1 MEWREFFYFNRSDR
15 SVVLSII
22 VFAAVVWL
30 LAVLFDNTDEVG
42 KIGADMSHDSV
53 GYSAT
58 SKGYTSKTY
67 AERDDVKPYYYNVG
81 EAKVER
87 FPFDPNTADS
97 TQLLRLGL
105 QPWQVRNIYK
115 YRAAGGH
122 YSRSSDFARLYGLS
136 AKQYR
141 ELEPYIRISND
152 YRPAKIIAEKEEVT
166 HSKDTIR
173 NPRKITLQQRIAI
186 NNADTTLLKRIPG
199 IGSYYARKIVDYRE
213 RLGGFVS
220 LKQLKEIDG
229 FPESTLQY
237 MCIPDGGV
245 RKIKVNKLTL
255 NQLKAHPYINFY
267 QARDIIEYRRLRG
280 PLTSIDNLKF
290 LPDFTPDVI
299 ERLRPYMEY

>member
-30 LAVLFDNTDEVG
+30 LVMFFDNTDEVG
-42 KIGADMSHDSV
+42 RIGTAVPKDSV

-58 SKGYTSKTY
+58 SINYTSKNY
-67 AERDDVKPYYYNVG
+67 AEREDAKPYYYNVG
-81 EAKVER
+81 DVKVER

-122 YSRSSDFARLYGLS
+122 YTRPSDFARLYGLS
-136 AKQYR
+136 SKQYK
-141 ELEPYIRISND
+141 ELEPYICISAA
-152 YRPAKIIAEKEEVT
+152 YRPAQEIAIKDEVV
-166 HSKDTIR
+166 HSKDTVR
-173 NPRKITLQQRIAI
+173 YPRKITLQQRIAI

-199 IGSYYARKIVDYRE
+199 IGTYYAKKIVDYRE

-280 PLTSIDNLKF
+280 PLTNIDDLKF

>member
-1 MEWREFFYFNRSDR
+1 M
-15 SVVLSII
+15 
-22 VFAAVVWL
+22 
-30 LAVLFDNTDEVG
+30 LFDNTDEVG
-42 KIGADMSHDSV
+42 KIGTVVSQDSV
-53 GYSAT
+53 GYKAT
-58 SKGYTSKTY
+58 AKGFY
-67 AERDDVKPYYYNVG
+67 AEEDAKPYYYNVG
-81 EAKVER
+81 DVKVER

-122 YSRSSDFARLYGLS
+122 YTRPSDFARLYGLS
-136 AKQYR
+136 AKQYK
-141 ELEPYIRISND
+141 ELEPFIRISAD

-166 HSKDTIR
+166 HSKDTVR

>member
-30 LAVLFDNTDEVG
+30 LVILFDNTDEVG
-42 KIGADMSHDSV
+42 KIGTVVSQDSV
-53 GYSAT
+53 GYKATAKGFSAED
-58 SKGYTSKTY
+58 
-67 AERDDVKPYYYNVG
+67 AKPYYYNVG
-81 EAKVER
+81 DVKVER

-122 YSRSSDFARLYGLS
+122 YSRPSDFARLYGLS
-136 AKQYR
+136 SKQYK
-141 ELEPYIRISND
+141 ELEPYIRISAD
-152 YRPAKIIAEKEEVT
+152 YRPAKEMAVKNEVV
-166 HSKDTIR
+166 HSKDTVR
-173 NPRKITLQQRIAI
+173 YPRKITLQQRIAI

-199 IGSYYARKIVDYRE
+199 IGTYYAKKIVDYRE

-280 PLTSIDNLKF
+280 PLTNIDDLKF

>member
-42 KIGADMSHDSV
+42 KIGTVVSQDSV
-53 GYSAT
+53 GYKAT
-58 SKGYTSKTY
+58 AKGFY
-67 AERDDVKPYYYNVG
+67 AEEDAKPYYYNVG
-81 EAKVER
+81 DVKVER
-87 FPFDPNTADS
+87 FPFNPNTADS

-122 YSRSSDFARLYGLS
+122 YTRPSDFARLYGLS
-136 AKQYR
+136 AKQYK

-152 YRPAKIIAEKEEVT
+152 YRPAKEMVANDPGY
-166 HSKDTIR
+166 SKDTVKY
-173 NPRKITLQQRIAI
+173 PRKLTLKQRVAI
-186 NNADTTLLKRIPG
+186 NNADTALLKRIPG

-213 RLGGFVS
+213 RLGGYVS
-220 LKQLKEIDG
+220 LKQLKELEG
-229 FPESTLQY
+229 FPEGALQY

-280 PLTSIDNLKF
+280 PLTSIDDLKF

>member
-42 KIGADMSHDSV
+42 KIGVDMSHGSV

-58 SKGYTSKTY
+58 SKGYTAKNY

-81 EAKVER
+81 DVKVER

-122 YSRSSDFARLYGLS
+122 YTRPSDFARLYGLS
-136 AKQYR
+136 SKQYK

-166 HSKDTIR
+166 HSKDTVR

>member
-42 KIGADMSHDSV
+42 KIGVDMSHDSV

-122 YSRSSDFARLYGLS
+122 YTRPSDFARLYGLS
-136 AKQYR
+136 AKQYK

-166 HSKDTIR
+166 HSKDTVR
-173 NPRKITLQQRIAI
+173 NPRKITLHQRIAI

-199 IGSYYARKIVDYRE
+199 IGTYYARKIVDYRE

>member
-30 LAVLFDNTDEVG
+30 LVVIFDNTDEVG
-42 KIGADMSHDSV
+42 KIGTVVPQDSV
-53 GYSAT
+53 GYKATAKGFSAED
-58 SKGYTSKTY
+58 
-67 AERDDVKPYYYNVG
+67 AKPYYYNVG
-81 EAKVER
+81 DVKVER

-122 YSRSSDFARLYGLS
+122 YSRPSDFARLYGLS
-136 AKQYR
+136 SKQYK
-141 ELEPYIRISND
+141 ELEPYIRISAD
-152 YRPAKIIAEKEEVT
+152 YRPAKEMAVKNEVV
-166 HSKDTIR
+166 HSKDTVR
-173 NPRKITLQQRIAI
+173 YPRKITLQQRIAI

-199 IGSYYARKIVDYRE
+199 IGTYYAKKIVDYRE

-229 FPESTLQY
+229 FPEGTLQY

-280 PLTSIDNLKF
+280 PLTNIDDLKF

>member
-30 LAVLFDNTDEVG
+30 LAILFDNTDEVG
-42 KIGADMSHDSV
+42 KIGTVVSQDSV
-53 GYSAT
+53 GYKAT
-58 SKGYTSKTY
+58 AKGFY
-67 AERDDVKPYYYNVG
+67 AEEDAKPYYYNVG
-81 EAKVER
+81 DVKVER

-122 YSRSSDFARLYGLS
+122 YTRPSDFARLYGLS
-136 AKQYR
+136 SKQYN

-166 HSKDTIR
+166 HSKDTVR

>member
-30 LAVLFDNTDEVG
+30 LVMFFDNTDEVG
-42 KIGADMSHDSV
+42 KIGTAMSQDSV

-58 SKGYTSKTY
+58 SKSYTSKNY
-67 AERDDVKPYYYNVG
+67 AEREDAKPYYYNVG
-81 EAKVER
+81 DVKVER

-122 YSRSSDFARLYGLS
+122 YTRPSDFARLYGLT
-136 AKQYR
+136 AKQYK
-141 ELEPYIRISND
+141 ELEPYIRISTD
-152 YRPAKIIAEKEEVT
+152 YRPAKEMVANDPGY
-166 HSKDTIR
+166 SKDTVR
-173 NPRKITLQQRIAI
+173 YPRKITLQQRIAI

-199 IGSYYARKIVDYRE
+199 IGTYYAKKIVDYRE

-280 PLTSIDNLKF
+280 PLTNIDDLKF

>member
-30 LAVLFDNTDEVG
+30 LVILFDNTDEVG
-42 KIGADMSHDSV
+42 KIGTVVSQDSV
-53 GYSAT
+53 GYKATAKGFSA
-58 SKGYTSKTY
+58 GED
-67 AERDDVKPYYYNVG
+67 AKPYYYNVG
-81 EAKVER
+81 DVKVER

-122 YSRSSDFARLYGLS
+122 YSRPSDFARLYGLS
-136 AKQYR
+136 AKQYK
-141 ELEPYIRISND
+141 ELEPYIHISAD
-152 YRPAKIIAEKEEVT
+152 YRSAQEMAVKDEVV
-166 HSKDTIR
+166 HSKDTAR
-173 NPRKITLQQRIAI
+173 YPHKITLQQRIAI

-199 IGSYYARKIVDYRE
+199 IGSYYARKIVDYRK

>member
-30 LAVLFDNTDEVG
+30 LVVIFDNTDEVG
-42 KIGADMSHDSV
+42 KIRTAMSQDSV
-53 GYSAT
+53 GNSAT
-58 SKGYTSKTY
+58 SKSYASKGYAAK
-67 AERDDVKPYYYNVG
+67 DDAKPYYYNVG
-81 EAKVER
+81 DVKVER

-115 YRAAGGH
+115 YRAAGGR
-122 YSRSSDFARLYGLS
+122 YSRPSDFARLYGLS
-136 AKQYR
+136 AKQYK
-141 ELEPYIRISND
+141 ELEPYIHISAD
-152 YRPAKIIAEKEEVT
+152 YRPAKEMVANDPGY
-166 HSKDTIR
+166 SKDTVR
-173 NPRKITLQQRIAI
+173 YPSKLTLKQRVAI
-186 NNADTTLLKRIPG
+186 NNADTASLKRIPG
-199 IGSYYARKIVDYRE
+199 IGSYYARKIVDHRE
-213 RLGGFVS
+213 RLGGYVS
-220 LKQLKEIDG
+220 LKQLKELDG
-229 FPESTLQY
+229 FPEGALQY

>member
-30 LAVLFDNTDEVG
+30 LVMFFDNTDEVG
-42 KIGADMSHDSV
+42 KIGTAMSQDSV

-67 AERDDVKPYYYNVG
+67 AEREDAKPYYYNVG
-81 EAKVER
+81 DVKIER

-122 YSRSSDFARLYGLS
+122 YTRPSDFARLYGLS
-136 AKQYR
+136 SKQYK
-141 ELEPYIRISND
+141 ELEPYIRISAA
-152 YRPAKIIAEKEEVT
+152 YRPAQEIAIKDEVV
-166 HSKDTIR
+166 HSKDTVR
-173 NPRKITLQQRIAI
+173 YPRKITLQQRIAI

-199 IGSYYARKIVDYRE
+199 IGTYYAKKIVDYRE

-229 FPESTLQY
+229 FPEGALQY

-280 PLTSIDNLKF
+280 PLTNIDDLKF

>member
-42 KIGADMSHDSV
+42 KIGTDMSHDSV
-53 GYSAT
+53 GYKATAKGFSAEED
-58 SKGYTSKTY
+58 
-67 AERDDVKPYYYNVG
+67 AKPYYYNVG
-81 EAKVER
+81 DVKVER

-122 YSRSSDFARLYGLS
+122 YTRPSDFARLYGLS
-136 AKQYR
+136 AKQYK

-152 YRPAKIIAEKEEVT
+152 YRPAKEMVANDPGY
-166 HSKDTIR
+166 SKDTVKY
-173 NPRKITLQQRIAI
+173 PRKLTLKQRVAI
-186 NNADTTLLKRIPG
+186 NNADTALLKRIPG

-213 RLGGFVS
+213 RLGGYVS
-220 LKQLKEIDG
+220 LKQLKELEG
-229 FPESTLQY
+229 FPEGALQY

-280 PLTSIDNLKF
+280 PLTSIDDLKF

>member
-15 SVVLSII
+15 SVILSII

-30 LAVLFDNTDEVG
+30 LVTLFENTDEVG
-42 KIGADMSHDSV
+42 KIGTAVQTDSLR
-53 GYSAT
+53 YHAK
-58 SKGYTSKTY
+58 SKAY
-67 AERDDVKPYYYNVG
+67 ASREDSKPYYYNVG
-81 EAKVER
+81 EVKVER

-122 YSRSSDFARLYGLS
+122 YTRPSDFARLYGLS
-136 AKQYR
+136 AKQYK

-152 YRPAKIIAEKEEVT
+152 YRPAKELVAREEAYSKPEAY
-166 HSKDTIR
+166 SKDTVR
-173 NPRKITLQQRIAI
+173 YPRKLTLHQRVAI
-186 NNADTTLLKRIPG
+186 NNADTNLLKRIPG
-199 IGSYYARKIVDYRE
+199 IGTYYARKIVEYRK
-213 RLGGFVS
+213 RLGGFVD

-229 FPESTLQY
+229 FPESALQY
-237 MCIPDGGV
+237 MCIPDGNV

-267 QARDIIEYRRLRG
+267 QARDIIEYRRLQG
-280 PLTSIDNLKF
+280 PIKNIDNLKL
-290 LPDFTPDVI
+290 LPDFPSEAI